1 MSKKL
6 QYMILGAGLTLFVMA
21 STLTLLLRSASA
33 ETAALPNVDKP
44 IQSEQQEEKL
54 VVGNKDVNQETGGNS
69 FATLPEQAV
78 PAELSDY
85 VTMSESNSPSLPGA
99 VDEDVNII
107 IQTVAEFAQKQENNL
122 LGKSGWIH
130 VVAQPYV
137 PEEQRGSNSLYVGST
152 GEVISRD
159 KLVPD
164 SARFETWYRV
174 NETGI
179 YNEAISLVISPNG
192 VIHQQSVLVG
202 NQWLN
207 LTLKARGV
215 TQSEYSANN
224 PSNEIALPVVTAVNI
239 LNDMS
244 TWENVNLQAQ
254 VENSVYVVSAD
265 QTFED
270 PLEDAILAERV
281 LAGKQIFTFD
291 ATTGQLLMTESHL
304 QLDDGTW
311 ILRER
316 WTYSTTEF
324 DSELPVAV
332 AEIFSDSMGMVEEK

>member
-1 MSKKL
+1 MQRKFQSI
-6 QYMILGAGLTLFVMA
+6 ILGAGLTILVLIGAFVLLSEQVQGSAIPSKATAPITDIVAVNTNNVSEQSPVSNNGNLLEVDDAA
-21 STLTLLLRSASA
+21 SEKLLER
-33 ETAALPNVDKP
+33 ETAYSPLTEVD
-44 IQSEQQEEKL
+44 
-54 VVGNKDVNQETGGNS
+54 
-69 FATLPEQAV
+69 
-78 PAELSDY
+78 
-85 VTMSESNSPSLPGA
+85 
-99 VDEDVNII
+99 II
-107 IQTVAEFAQKQENNL
+107 IQTVAEFVQKQKENL

-137 PEEQRGSNSLYVGST
+137 LEEQRGSNSLYVGST
-152 GEVISRD
+152 GEVISSD

-164 SARFETWYRV
+164 SAQFETWYRV

-179 YNEAISLVISPNG
+179 YNEAISLVTSPNG

-215 TQSEYSANN
+215 TQSEYSTNN
-224 PSNEIALPVVTAVNI
+224 PSNEIVLPVVTAANI

-254 VENSVYVVSAD
+254 VENGVYVVSAD
-265 QTFED
+265 QTFAE
-270 PLEDAILAERV
+270 PLEDAILAKRV
-281 LAGKQIFTFD
+281 LVGRQIFTFD
-291 ATTGQLLMTESHL
+291 AKTGQLLMTESHL
-304 QLDDGTW
+304 QIDDGTW

-324 DSELPVAV
+324 DSELPAIV
-332 AEIFSDSMGMVEEK
+332 AEIFSDSMSMVEEK